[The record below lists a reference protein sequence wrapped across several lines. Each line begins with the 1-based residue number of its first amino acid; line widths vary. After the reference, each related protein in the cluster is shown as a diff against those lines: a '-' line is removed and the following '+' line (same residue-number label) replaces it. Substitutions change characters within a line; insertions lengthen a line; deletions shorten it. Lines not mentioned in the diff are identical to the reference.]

1 MPTVSGPKAG
11 TLVHSPTIKTAF
23 DVDED
28 MLCNR
33 IPSPPESL
41 DDEGILW
48 WNFYCGLFVRG
59 RILSKMFLTSM
70 HNLCLQHMLRQHY
83 LEELAEQGV
92 MLEELYVSKDK
103 EVCTRRYSNPI
114 VKDLRAVILEMDKT
128 LASLGM
134 TAYTSKVNNIDTT
147 GARAKSKKTAPPPS
161 SLFTPQES
169 PHGQVQ

>member
-23 DVDED
+23 DVDENL
-28 MLCNR
+28 LCTK

-41 DDEGILW
+41 NDEGILW
-48 WNFYCGLFVRG
+48 WNYYCGLFVSG

-70 HNLCLQHMLRQHY
+70 HNLCLQHMMRKHY
-83 LEELAEQGV
+83 LEELSEQGM
-92 MLEELYVSKDK
+92 MLEEMYVDKTK
-103 EVCTRRYSNPI
+103 EVAIRRYPNPV
-114 VKDLRAVILEMDKT
+114 VKDLRSIILEMDKT

-147 GARAKSKKTAPPPS
+147 GAKAKSKKTAPPPS
-161 SLFTPQES
+161 SLSTPSQES
-169 PHGQVQ
+169 SS